1 MDVTRL
7 FDAEID
13 RLRAAGV
20 AGESG
25 RVRELFDWLA
35 ARGPHA
41 ESATQD
47 ELARRVFGQQQPESD
62 DATVRVYIHRLRKK
76 LEDYYA
82 ANEPGEAGT
91 RVELPSGTYALRLA
105 GVDAASTAPGPATAA
120 SAQASRRPRGAVL
133 LGIMLLALLAGTS
146 LYLLNRD
153 SAPNAL
159 WQPIVASDRPVLLV
173 LGDYYIYGE
182 IDPVRPEQSR
192 LIRDFRVDSE
202 QELAALQEAEP
213 DRYGFAEDVGL
224 TYLPFSAAYGL
235 QAVMPVLADAGKDVE
250 VIAASELEPD
260 MLNRF
265 DVVYVG
271 LLSGLGLLEDQVFA
285 DSTLRVG
292 ESYDELVDRESGQV
306 WTSDEARS
314 LASPAFYR
322 DYAYLAAFTA
332 STGAHVVVIAS
343 QRETGLRG
351 ISPLTMSD
359 SLPDE
364 IAEVAGSP
372 PFDALVQVTGQQGAD
387 LDDRVILA
395 RERR

>member
-7 FDAEID
+7 FDAEIA
-13 RLRAAGV
+13 RLRGAGV

-25 RVRELFDWLA
+25 RGRELFDWLVT
-35 ARGPHA
+35 RGPNA
-41 ESATQD
+41 QGATQD
-47 ELARRVFGQQQPESD
+47 ELAREVFGQQEAEAD
-62 DATVRVYIHRLRKK
+62 DATVRVYVHRLRRK
-76 LEDYYA
+76 LEDFYA
-82 ANEPGEAGT
+82 VHGPGEGGA
-91 RVELPSGTYALRLA
+91 RVELPSGIYALRL
-105 GVDAASTAPGPATAA
+105 DTPE
-120 SAQASRRPRGAVL
+120 GAVPL
-133 LGIMLLALLAGTS
+133 PGSSEGPPRRLPLLALLAVLLAS
-146 LYLLNRD
+146 AALYLFQRD
-153 SAPNAL
+153 SVPNAL
-159 WQPIVASDRPVLLV
+159 WRPLAESDRPVLLV

-202 QELAALQEAEP
+202 QDLAALQEAEP
-213 DRYGFAEDVGL
+213 ERYGYAEDVGL

-235 QAVMPVLADAGKDVE
+235 QAVMPVLAEAGKDVE

-271 LLSGLGLLEDQVFA
+271 LLSGMGLLEDQVFA
-285 DSTLRVG
+285 GSTLRVG

-306 WTSDEARS
+306 WTSDEART

-332 STGAHVVVIAS
+332 TTGAQVVVIAS

-351 ISPLTMSD
+351 ISPLAMSD
-359 SLPDE
+359 SLPGA

-372 PFDALVQVTGQQGAD
+372 PFDALIQVTGQQGAD
-387 LDDRVILA
+387 LNERVILA

>member
-7 FDAEID
+7 FDAEIA
-13 RLRAAGV
+13 RLRGAGV

-25 RVRELFDWLA
+25 RGRELFDWLVT
-35 ARGPHA
+35 RGPNA
-41 ESATQD
+41 QGATQD
-47 ELARRVFGQQQPESD
+47 ELAREVFGQQEAEAD
-62 DATVRVYIHRLRKK
+62 DATVRVYVHRLRRK
-76 LEDYYA
+76 LEDFYA
-82 ANEPGEAGT
+82 VHGPGEGGA
-91 RVELPSGTYALRLA
+91 RVELPSGIYALRL
-105 GVDAASTAPGPATAA
+105 DTPE
-120 SAQASRRPRGAVL
+120 GAVPL
-133 LGIMLLALLAGTS
+133 PGSSEGPPRRLPLLALLAVLLVALLAS
-146 LYLLNRD
+146 AALYLFQRD
-153 SAPNAL
+153 SVPNAL
-159 WQPIVASDRPVLLV
+159 WRPLAESDRPVLLV

-202 QELAALQEAEP
+202 QDLAALQEAEP
-213 DRYGFAEDVGL
+213 ERYGYAEDVGL

-235 QAVMPVLADAGKDVE
+235 QAVMPVLAEAGKDVE

-271 LLSGLGLLEDQVFA
+271 LLSGMGLLEDQVFA
-285 DSTLRVG
+285 GSTLRVG

-306 WTSDEARS
+306 WTSDEART

-332 STGAHVVVIAS
+332 TTGAQVVVIAS

-351 ISPLTMSD
+351 ISPLAMSD
-359 SLPDE
+359 SLPGA

-372 PFDALVQVTGQQGAD
+372 PFDALIQVTGQQGAD
-387 LDDRVILA
+387 LNERVILA